1 MIIIN
6 YDDEKIYKKNK
17 IQEIHLTQLRI
28 YIVPFNCFAK
38 KIMNKKRQNRVK
50 SVKEEG
56 SRDGET
62 MLKAK
67 RNVFNI

>member
-6 YDDEKIYKKNK
+6 YDDEKKIYKKIK

-50 SVKEEG
+50 ERHRG
-56 SRDGET
+56 RQP
-62 MLKAK
+62 
-67 RNVFNI
+67 RW